1 MSVLGVIP
9 VGRCLMMQCCE
20 VLGEPRG
27 LVSRAQAEP
36 LQPSGPNTSRQFWPG
51 TI

>member
-1 MSVLGVIP
+1 MIVLGVIP

-27 LVSRAQAEP
+27 LASRAQAEP
-36 LQPSGPNTSRQFWPG
+36 PQPSGPSSSRQFWPV